1 MLPVV
6 CANLWPTSSIEQSAL
21 HKYWDAGPRGIKA
34 LDDEHAKVCKD
45 NIFCTKLQTKDM
57 VLDDLSDDDDEDLT
71 NTPETYAQSGKG
83 PLHYGRCHHI
93 SC

>member
-21 HKYWDAGPRGIKA
+21 RKYWDAGPRGIKA
-34 LDDEHAKVCKD
+34 LDNKHAKVCKD
-45 NIFCTKLQTKDM
+45 NVFCTKLQTKDM
-57 VLDDLSDDDDEDLT
+57 VLDDPSDDDDEDLT
-71 NTPETYAQSGKG
+71 NIPETSAQSGKG
-83 PLHYGRCHHI
+83 PLCYYKCHCI